1 MLIVGGALALT
12 AISVFILWRF
22 ILTWRARK
30 AKGKRVA
37 EHIWGRFA
45 PGSLKADPER
55 NPFRKDHGL
64 DDVRF
69 GSKADVRPTARAN
82 SSGMVLDSNLPDC
95 LLISSTARA
104 TASGSAATRT
114 RLSPRYVRADFAKRR
129 HLAEHIVGPRC
140 ARCRVTTFIALSLL
154 PWRAGVAQTT
164 TPVKHYTITAYLCL

>member
-64 DDVRF
+64 ITPLW
-69 GSKADVRPTARAN
+69 SKADVRPIARH
-82 SSGMVLDSNLPDC
+82 VRLVPE
-95 LLISSTARA
+95 
-104 TASGSAATRT
+104 RT
-114 RLSPRYVRADFAKRR
+114 
-129 HLAEHIVGPRC
+129 
-140 ARCRVTTFIALSLL
+140 
-154 PWRAGVAQTT
+154 
-164 TPVKHYTITAYLCL
+164 